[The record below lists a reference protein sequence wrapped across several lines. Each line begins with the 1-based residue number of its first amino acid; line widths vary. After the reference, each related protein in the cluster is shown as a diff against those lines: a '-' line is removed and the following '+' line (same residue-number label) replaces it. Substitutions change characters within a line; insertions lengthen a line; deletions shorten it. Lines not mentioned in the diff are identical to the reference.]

1 MKIKIRYFASIKE
14 ILGKNEEELEVE
26 EGITAGALKEKLRN
40 IHSKIT
46 EKEQLLI
53 AINGAFV
60 DPNKIIKKG
69 DIVALFPPVSGG

>member
-14 ILGKNEEELEVE
+14 ILGKNEEEIEVE
-26 EGITAGALKEKLRN
+26 EGISAGALKKMLLT

-53 AINGAFV
+53 AINGSFV
-60 DPNKIIKKG
+60 DPKKKIKEG
-69 DIVALFPPVSGG
+69 DVVALFPPVSGG

>member
-14 ILGKNEEELEVE
+14 ILGKNEEEIEVK
-26 EGITAGALKEKLRN
+26 EGITAGALKEKLLTMN
-40 IHSKIT
+40 SKIT

-53 AINGAFV
+53 AINGGFV
-60 DPNKIIKKG
+60 DPKKKIKEG

>member
-14 ILGKNEEELEVE
+14 ILGKNEEEIEIN
-26 EGITAGALKEKLRN
+26 EGITAGALKQKLLTMN
-40 IHSKIT
+40 PKIT

-53 AINGAFV
+53 AINGSFV
-60 DPNKIIKKG
+60 DPKKKIKEG